1 MKATKN
7 PDTTK
12 KDIQALLP
20 VLIALCII
28 PLIVLTKDYQTEF
41 TKFVWFNN
49 AEIDQID
56 SFEYTKGIF
65 VIIMGAVAALVIIFH
80 EYGQIQKKKRL
91 FENAD
96 IKVCAL
102 WAVYLIMVILSSVFS
117 EYTNLAFSGGGYGQW
132 QSMWVLLGYT
142 MLFMYAYTFINS
154 ESRGLLIIK
163 FMMVTTG
170 ILALLGVLQTT
181 GHNPLSW
188 EWLQKIITSQSTT
201 GGIDFKDGISNV
213 ILTFNNPNY
222 VGPYVAL
229 VLPVAVSFIAIRAS
243 EDKTKAIACRIIGVL
258 VSAGLV
264 VSLVGA
270 SSSAGMISVAAGIVF
285 AGIILLSGL
294 FSREKSVK
302 DEKET
307 TENHE
312 SQENASGKPA
322 MQHIKGIIICAV
334 ALLVLAGAGFFLA
347 KSSFMETTINKI
359 LQGGEDT
366 RNIASIV
373 NKKEEL
379 RITLRNDT
387 KFTLVP
393 ALDNAGNVSFTAYDA
408 DKQPVTIQ
416 YQADQKCYTLADERF
431 QMITLVSSKFNLEN
445 NIYPGFK
452 FNDTPNSI
460 SWTFMYIDGQWKYY
474 TPFGKLMKLHE
485 VESFGFKNYQN
496 IANRRGFIWS
506 RTIPLMKDY
515 WLTGIGPNAF
525 IIAFPNDDFVGA
537 KRVGDTSTLVDK
549 PHNAFLQ
556 IYIQTGGISA
566 IAYIGLWLLYVIN
579 GIRQFWRKRH
589 YTDLEKAGLGLLIGI
604 FSFAIAGITND
615 TIIGTQNIYWI
626 LLGAGYAINRTIH
639 QKRTAE

>member
-28 PLIVLTKDYQTEF
+28 PLVVLTKDYQTEF

-49 AEIDQID
+49 TEIDQID

-80 EYGQIQKKKRL
+80 EYAQLQKKKRL

-96 IKVCAL
+96 IKVCIL
-102 WAVYLIMVILSSVFS
+102 WAVYIVMVTLSSVFS
-117 EYTNLAFSGGGYGQW
+117 EHANLAFTGGGYGQW
-132 QSMWVLLGYT
+132 QTLWVLLGYT

-154 ESRGLLIIK
+154 EARGLLTLK
-163 FMMVTTG
+163 FMMITTG
-170 ILALLGVLQTT
+170 IMALLGVLQTL
-181 GHNPLSW
+181 GHNPLGWS
-188 EWLQKIITSQSTT
+188 WLQKIITSQSTSD
-201 GGIDFKDGISNV
+201 GIDFKEGVSNV

-222 VGPYVAL
+222 VGPYIAL
-229 VLPVAVSFIAIRAS
+229 VLPAVVAFITIRAS
-243 EDKTKAIACRIIGVL
+243 EDKTKRIACRIAGALIA
-258 VSAGLV
+258 AGLV
-264 VSLVGA
+264 MSLIGA
-270 SSSAGMISVAAGIVF
+270 SSSAGMIAVVAGVVF
-285 AGIILLSGL
+285 AGILLLSGL
-294 FSREKSVK
+294 FSREKSEENEENK
-302 DEKET
+302 KEKSHT
-307 TENHE
+307 K
-312 SQENASGKPA
+312 S
-322 MQHIKGIIICAV
+322 IIICAAAV
-334 ALLVLAGAGFFLA
+334 VVLAGAGFFLA
-347 KSSFMETTINKI
+347 KSSLMETTVNKI
-359 LQGGEDT
+359 LQGSEDT

-379 RITLRNDT
+379 RVTLRNDT

-393 ALDNAGNVSFTAYDA
+393 KTDDAGNVSFTAYDA
-408 DKQPVTIQ
+408 DKKPIEVT
-416 YQADQKCYTLADERF
+416 YQGDQGYYTLADERF
-431 QMITLVSSKFNLEN
+431 QMITLAGSKFSLEN
-445 NIYPGFK
+445 NVYPGFK
-452 FNDTPNSI
+452 FNDAPNSI
-460 SWTFMYIDGQWKYY
+460 SWTFMYVDGQWKYY

-525 IIAFPNDDFVGA
+525 IIAFPNDDFVGS

-556 IYIQTGGISA
+556 TYIQTGGISA
-566 IAYIGLWLLYVIN
+566 IAYAGLWIVYLFG
-579 GIRQFWRKRH
+579 GIRLFWRKKH
-589 YTDLEKAGLGLLIGI
+589 YSDLEKTGLGLLVGI
-604 FSFAIAGITND
+604 FSFAVAGITND
-615 TIIGTQNIYWI
+615 TVIGTQNIYWI
-626 LLGAGYAINRTIH
+626 LLGAGYAINRTIAL
-639 QKRTAE
+639 KEKS